1 MFIITTHYFIL
12 QKLAKIINSSV
23 TLLKANHSGV
33 FAFTCFPVNKFVNS
47 FAPMDIG
54 HFGLV
59 LDTRSFFCRF
69 VYLLSM
75 DSQMTLTD
83 PIITWNVTEEK
94 PSYAL

>member
-1 MFIITTHYFIL
+1 
-12 QKLAKIINSSV
+12 
-23 TLLKANHSGV
+23 
-33 FAFTCFPVNKFVNS
+33 
-47 FAPMDIG
+47 MDIG

-94 PSYAL
+94 PSYVLCEDWNKIPYSLFTLLQPDNETPTSII